1 MEGWIGTPRKLLAS
15 CLFLIGLKVTGF
27 LIGQV
32 LLGNCS
38 GISHLTGSEI
48 VFFFFFKLDVECSEI
63 ARKFPV

>member
-48 VFFFFFKLDVECSEI
+48 VFFFFLNWT
-63 ARKFPV
+63 